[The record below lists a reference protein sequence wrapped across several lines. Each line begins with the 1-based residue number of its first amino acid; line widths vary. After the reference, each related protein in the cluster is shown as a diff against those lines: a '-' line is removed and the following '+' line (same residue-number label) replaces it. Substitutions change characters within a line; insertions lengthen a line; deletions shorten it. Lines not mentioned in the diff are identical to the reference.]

1 MQKKLISLIKIL
13 LISWLQEG
21 LLIGLGLYLPLVASV
36 IALIH
41 LYRLPNRWLITFF
54 IGMVMEI
61 SSGGLSGELL
71 GLLAVGLFCQTLFSI
86 ISHAHDRF
94 YVVVVGS
101 VSVLIG
107 ELISRLSVNFI
118 TNNFVTNSFEV
129 QELTFARV
137 ILLISSAMIIL
148 YLGKKII
155 QPRNKYV

>member
-1 MQKKLISLIKIL
+1 MQKKQISLIKIL

-21 LLIGLGLYLPLVASV
+21 LLVGLGLYLPLVASV

-71 GLLAVGLFCQTLFSI
+71 GLLAIGLFCQTLFSI

-94 YVVVVGS
+94 YVVVVGG

-118 TNNFVTNSFEV
+118 TNNFVANSFEV
-129 QELTFARV
+129 QELTFVRV
-137 ILLISSAMIIL
+137 ISLVLSAMIIL